1 MELIRWNPTRD
12 LFDLRGRFNSLFND
26 FFMPGL
32 KSETQEGLWNWN
44 PAVDVMEDDNNMIVK
59 AELPGVEK
67 DKINVELNGRML
79 TIKGERSAETE
90 TKEEKYYRKESM
102 YGQFERSVALPAEVD
117 PESIKARYKDG
128 ILTVQVPKPEDA
140 KPKKISVH

>member
-12 LFDLRGRFNSLFND
+12 LFDLGGRFNSMFND
-26 FFMPGL
+26 FFMPSLRTG
-32 KSETQEGLWNWN
+32 TDEGLWNWN
-44 PAVDVMEDDNNMIVK
+44 PAVDVMENDNNIIVK

-102 YGQFERSVALPAEVD
+102 FGNFERCVMLPSEVD
-117 PESIKARYKDG
+117 PESIKAQYKDG
-128 ILTVQVPKPEDA
+128 VLSVEIPKPEDK